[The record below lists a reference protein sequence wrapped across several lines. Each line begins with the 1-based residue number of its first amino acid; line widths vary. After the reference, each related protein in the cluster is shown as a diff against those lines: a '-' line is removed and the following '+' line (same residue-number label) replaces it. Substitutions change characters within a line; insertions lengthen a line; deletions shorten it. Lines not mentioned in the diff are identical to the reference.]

1 MGPRRRLAA
10 VTDRALRTAR
20 REGQLLP
27 THRRRERQPPQSPA
41 AMTVKRWWLDG
52 RAPWGRGLG
61 RKGKLDHGLHRTQ
74 RARTHAC
81 NPYPSAPWSPWCNT
95 LGVRIADE
103 RGIALIGVVVLSALL
118 LTLAVA
124 LALNVTSDTQLRGA
138 LGSGVTGFYAAES
151 GLNLG
156 LEEYR
161 IMLLADRPPG
171 EADFAER
178 SFTLGDRRSP
188 TSSRRRAAS
197 RAALRCRPASCSP
210 ASTHSSRATRSDRKP
225 PTTPAH
231 RKRPS

>member
-61 RKGKLDHGLHRTQ
+61 RKGKLDHGLHWTQ
-74 RARTHAC
+74 RAGTHAC

-124 LALNVTSDTQLRGA
+124 LALNVTSDTQLRG
-138 LGSGVTGFYAAES
+138 
-151 GLNLG
+151 
-156 LEEYR
+156 
-161 IMLLADRPPG
+161 DRPPG

-178 SFTLGDRRSP
+178 SFTLGDRQVAYKLTPQGGEPRSIAVP
-188 TSSRRRAAS
+188 AGELFAGVNALESRYTVRSKATNDASASEAAVG
-197 RAALRCRPASCSP
+197 AELLVDQIPVFQFIAFYANDL
-210 ASTHSSRATRSDRKP
+210 
-225 PTTPAH
+225 
-231 RKRPS
+231 